1 MPKAR
6 YLAPWHQVDL
16 IEAAAAKAAEGGTD
30 GLTQEDL
37 EALKG
42 KLAIYH
48 CLSRVVDR
56 RFVLGDAERE
66 QFVDYMRLY
75 EKFCQVRIL
84 NFCVM
89 SNHFHLL
96 VEVPAPPEGRGTDWS
111 DEKLLRHLAIL
122 YAKPKLAA
130 IRWQLE
136 L

>member
-1 MPKAR
+1 MPFPAFLIPVMPKAR

-16 IEAAAAKAAEGGTD
+16 MEAARAAGEGERAGD
-30 GLTQEDL
+30 SEGLTLKELDS
-37 EALKG
+37 LKG
-42 KLAIYH
+42 KPAIYH

-56 RFVLGDAERE
+56 RFVLGDTERE

-96 VEVPAPPEGRGTDWS
+96 VEVPSPPEGRGAD
-111 DEKLLRHLAIL
+111 
-122 YAKPKLAA
+122 
-130 IRWQLE
+130 
-136 L
+136 

>member
-16 IEAAAAKAAEGGTD
+16 IEAAKAKAADGDAE
-30 GLTQEDL
+30 GLTLKDL
-37 EALKG
+37 ESLKG
-42 KLAIYH
+42 KPAIYH

-75 EKFCQVRIL
+75 ERFCQVRIL

-96 VEVPAPPEGRGTDWS
+96 VEVPS
-111 DEKLLRHLAIL
+111 
-122 YAKPKLAA
+122 
-130 IRWQLE
+130 
-136 L
+136 